1 MKILKKVKLVNHPT
15 IEHQLA
21 IMRDKQTNSTLFRS
35 CLKCLSYFI
44 AYEASKHLETRNV
57 SVETPLQKT
66 IAKKNRDKVIL
77 IPILRAG
84 LGMEEAFK
92 EMLPFARIGHIGLFR
107 QPRTKQPV
115 KYYEKYPL
123 TTKGGVVFLL
133 DPMLASGHSAAL
145 ALNLIKKQKPKSIKF
160 CCIVSCPEGIE
171 YVQKHHPDV
180 EIYTAAI
187 DKCLNKDCYIVPGL
201 GDAGDRIFGTK

>member
-1 MKILKKVKLVNHPT
+1 MKTYKKVKLVSHPT

-44 AYEASKHLETRNV
+44 AFEASKDLATK
-57 SVETPLQKT
+57 SIQVETPLQKML
-66 IAKKNRDKVIL
+66 AKKNRDKVIL

-92 EMLPFARIGHIGLFR
+92 EMLPFARIGHIGIFR
-107 QPRTKQPV
+107 NPKTKKPV
-115 KYYEKYPL
+115 KYYDKYPL

-133 DPMLASGHSAAL
+133 DPMLASGHSASL
-145 ALNLIKKQKPKSIKF
+145 ALSLIKKQKPKCVKF
-160 CCIVSCPEGIE
+160 CCIVSCPEGISFI
-171 YVQKHHPDV
+171 QKHHPDV
-180 EIYTAAI
+180 KIYTAAI
-187 DKCLNKDCYIVPGL
+187 DKCLNKDSYIVPGL